1 MCYALT
7 EYSDTLPEASLTPPP
22 NTVLEVL
29 WICGVLVRVLLVVEV
44 PPFRM
49 TVPRSQLP
57 DLDMS
62 QISPESQNRALVAGG
77 TQVGRWT
84 QRRGWRRKRCIR
96 WWLQRLWLKPLC
108 QRLLGARR

>member
-62 QISPESQNRALVAGG
+62 QISPGYQTGALVAGG
-77 TQVGRWT
+77 RRSAGGRNGVDGAGSVVFQVG
-84 QRRGWRRKRCIR
+84 GCNA
-96 WWLQRLWLKPLC
+96 C
-108 QRLLGARR
+108 G